1 MVIKNASKFRS
12 IQNSMIFFIF
22 ANKYIITQYTVLTM
36 SEKEIKQLKDLAK
49 ERLKKQVSRDQALHT
64 FVMAGILDNKGRFT
78 DNYPHLAAAV
88 SLKSK

>member
-1 MVIKNASKFRS
+1 
-12 IQNSMIFFIF
+12 
-22 ANKYIITQYTVLTM
+22 M
-36 SEKEIKQLKDLAK
+36 SEKEIKRLTDLAK